1 MMAELKEMQ
10 RIKQNAFCC
19 GAGGGLKK
27 GYPELAM
34 KVAKTR
40 LKEAEDTGA
49 DTIVSICPFC
59 FRNLKDA
66 IEDTGSKM
74 KMIDLMELVI
84 QAI

>member
-1 MMAELKEMQ
+1 
-10 RIKQNAFCC
+10 
-19 GAGGGLKK
+19 
-27 GYPELAM
+27 
-34 KVAKTR
+34 

-74 KMIDLMELVI
+74 KMIDLMELVV
-84 QAI
+84 QAIE